1 MSIGIYKIENL
12 INGKIYI
19 GQSIHIEKRWTEH
32 CQASSNSLISKAI
45 KKYGKK
51 NFSFQIVEEVSDLT
65 ELNNLETKYI
75 KQFNSLIPNGYN
87 IVIEDNQEHHQFNK
101 YNSDILFEIVN
112 AIKNSDLSFQ
122 QIANLYD
129 LDLSMIY
136 YLNRGD
142 YHRLNNEIYPLRPVL
157 DFSKKHHYCID
168 CGIEISKGSIRC
180 SKCDHIRQRKSERPN
195 REELKSLIRTNS
207 FVSIGKMYQV
217 SDNTIRKWCKSENLP
232 FQASKIKKYT
242 EEEWKEI

>member
-1 MSIGIYKIENL
+1 MGIYKIENL

-32 CQASSNSLISKAI
+32 CRLSSNSLISKAI
-45 KKYGKK
+45 KKYGKE
-51 NFSFQIVEEVSDLT
+51 NFSFQIIKEVSDLT
-65 ELNNLETKYI
+65 ELNNLEAKYI
-75 KQFNSLIPNGYN
+75 KQFNSLVPNGYN
-87 IVIEDNQEHHQFNK
+87 IVIEDNREHHQFNK
-101 YNSDILFEIVN
+101 YNSDILFEIINV
-112 AIKNSDLSFQ
+112 IKNSNLSFQ

-142 YHRLNNEIYPLRPVL
+142 YHHLNNETYPLRPVL
-157 DFSKKHHYCID
+157 NFSKKHHYCID

-180 SKCDHIRQRKSERPN
+180 SKCDHIRQRKIERPD
-195 REELKSLIRTNS
+195 REELKSLIRTKS